1 MLCVVCQL
9 LRLFAVEKD
18 GDAILNL
25 QIMKVFPGEHYP
37 GPYEF
42 SPLSGTLAP
51 VSGNSS
57 RPLLG
62 PGISGVKY

>member
-25 QIMKVFPGEHYP
+25 QIMKVFPGEHAP
-37 GPYEF
+37 DPTSLVPYR
-42 SPLSGTLAP
+42 GH
-51 VSGNSS
+51 
-57 RPLLG
+57 
-62 PGISGVKY
+62 